1 MMQKNEILLSQKH
14 PSLLENNFP
23 KAAVYSPVIVG
34 FDSILIDGYRRFQM
48 EEKSN
53 IDAVE
58 RNVPCVFS
66 AAVEM
71 NRNTRDWDEID
82 CFLWSRWAKS
92 LGVENHPLS
101 LRSFSPELN
110 DPPDIILSALASRH
124 LELRQAVRILQAP
137 SGTWPFF
144 VEFLSSQV
152 RLNVNETADFMD
164 MTFDLANRWQTRNLK
179 EVLANE
185 KLQTILNE
193 KGKSPRQ
200 TGEAL
205 LKEMRNL
212 RYPLYQQ
219 KTQELSS
226 AWRQLNLEKLQAKK
240 TLFLDRGILEIT
252 IRARSQEE
260 MSKKI
265 KELFESLTSPAWN
278 RIWES

>member
-1 MMQKNEILLSQKH
+1 MKKSEILLSEKH
-14 PSLLENNFP
+14 PSFLEKSFS
-23 KAAVYSPVIVG
+23 KTDVYSPVIVS

-48 EEKSN
+48 EQKAH

-58 RNVPCVFS
+58 MNVPCLFS

-82 CFLWSRWAKS
+82 CFLWSRWANS
-92 LGVENHPLS
+92 LGVVNHS
-101 LRSFSPELN
+101 LNHRSFSPELEHAPN
-110 DPPDIILSALASRH
+110 IILSALANRQ
-124 LELRQAVRILQAP
+124 LELRQAIRILQAP
-137 SGTWPFF
+137 SRTWPFF
-144 VEFLSSQV
+144 VELLSSQV
-152 RLNVNETADFMD
+152 RLNVNETANFMD
-164 MTFDLANRWQTRNLK
+164 LTFDLANRWQTKDLK
-179 EVLANE
+179 EVLSNE
-185 KLQTILNE
+185 KLQAILQEN
-193 KGKSPRQ
+193 GKAPRQ

-226 AWRQLNLEKLQAKK
+226 AWRQLDLEKLQAKK

-260 MSKKI
+260 MSKRI
-265 KELFESLTSPAWN
+265 KELFESLTSPAWK
-278 RIWES
+278 RIWKS

>member
-1 MMQKNEILLSQKH
+1 VIQKSEILLSAKH
-14 PSLLENNFP
+14 PSLLEKCFS
-23 KAAVYSPVIVG
+23 KTDVYSPVIISS
-34 FDSILIDGYRRFQM
+34 DSTLIDGYRRFQV
-48 EEKSN
+48 EQKAH
-53 IDAVE
+53 IDAIE
-58 RNVPCVFS
+58 MNVPCLFS

-71 NRNTRDWDEID
+71 NQNTRDWDEID
-82 CFLWSRWAKS
+82 SFLWSRWAKS

-101 LRSFSPELN
+101 LKSFSPELN
-110 DPPDIILSALASRH
+110 DAPDLILSALANRH

-137 SGTWPFF
+137 ARTWPFF

-152 RLNVNETADFMD
+152 RLNINETADFMD
-164 MTFDLANRWQTRNLK
+164 MTFDLANRWHTKNLK

-193 KGKSPRQ
+193 KSKSARQ

-219 KTQELSS
+219 KSQELSS
-226 AWRQLNLEKLQAKK
+226 AWQQLNLEKLQAKK
-240 TLFLDRGILEIT
+240 NLFLERGILEIT

-260 MSKKI
+260 MSKRI
-265 KELFESLTSPAWN
+265 KELFESLASPAWN

>member
-1 MMQKNEILLSQKH
+1 MQKKEILLSQKH

-48 EEKSN
+48 EQN
-53 IDAVE
+53 PHIDAVQMH
-58 RNVPCVFS
+58 VPCVFS

-92 LGVENHPLS
+92 LGVEDHPLS
-101 LRSFSPELN
+101 LRSFSPEL
-110 DPPDIILSALASRH
+110 DDAPDFILSALANRH

-137 SGTWPFF
+137 SRTWPFF

-226 AWRQLNLEKLQAKK
+226 AWRQLNLETLQAKK
-240 TLFLDRGILEIT
+240 NLFLERGILEIT

-260 MSKKI
+260 MSKRI

>member
-1 MMQKNEILLSQKH
+1 MQKSEILVSEKH
-14 PSLLENNFP
+14 PSLLEKCFS
-23 KAAVYSPVIVG
+23 KTDVYSPVIVSS
-34 FDSILIDGYRRFQM
+34 DSILIDGYRRFQM
-48 EEKSN
+48 EHQAH
-53 IDAVE
+53 IDAIE
-58 RNVPCVFS
+58 MNVPCLFS

-92 LGVENHPLS
+92 LGVENHS
-101 LRSFSPELN
+101 LNLRNFSPELE
-110 DPPDIILSALASRH
+110 DAPDIILSALANRQ
-124 LELRQAVRILQAP
+124 LELRQAVRILQTP

-152 RLNVNETADFMD
+152 RLNVNETANFID
-164 MTFDLANRWQTRNLK
+164 MTFDLANRWRTKDLK
-179 EVLANE
+179 EVLWNE
-185 KLQTILNE
+185 ELQTILQE
-193 KGKSPRQ
+193 KGKTPRQ

-219 KTQELSS
+219 KIQELSS
-226 AWRQLNLEKLQAKK
+226 AWRQLDLEKMQAKK
-240 TLFLDRGILEIT
+240 NLFLDKGILEIT

-260 MSKKI
+260 MSKRI